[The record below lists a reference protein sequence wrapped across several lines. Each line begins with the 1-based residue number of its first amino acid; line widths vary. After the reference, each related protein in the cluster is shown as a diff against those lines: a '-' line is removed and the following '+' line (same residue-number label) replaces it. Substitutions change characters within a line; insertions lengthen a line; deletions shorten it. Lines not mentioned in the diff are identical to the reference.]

1 MIPLTSAL
9 QSTMHR
15 GVSLSA
21 LAWHINAAQP
31 PDSLCWKS
39 TCIVEAEAALPQV
52 RPELW
57 IQAHGLIKF
66 LHRRRHI
73 ASPEAAHASLQHASF
88 QPLSMDIR
96 SETNSICL

>member
-57 IQAHGLIKF
+57 IQAH
-66 LHRRRHI
+66 
-73 ASPEAAHASLQHASF
+73 ASLQHASF

-96 SETNSICL
+96 SETNSIYL